1 MEQLFFFDGEDE
13 YNTDT
18 RHDEHEQRAAADYVH
33 VRTDRVGE
41 DVRVGSTRTQAEEFL
56 TTTQRRAKSLFIYH
70 VSMPFVLLDPVID
83 TDRRS
88 GSSRADHMHTHAR
101 ARHCWTGEE

>member
-1 MEQLFFFDGEDE
+1 MREDEYNHDHVQPNITRQCTRTWNNFFFDGEDE

-56 TTTQRRAKSLFIYH
+56 TTTQRRAKSLFIYQC
-70 VSMPFVLLDPVID
+70 FDAFRL
-83 TDRRS
+83 
-88 GSSRADHMHTHAR
+88 A
-101 ARHCWTGEE
+101 